1 MTRAIIEQR
10 LKAYEAKS
18 GTEELNAMKEILQE
32 VALCGLARASFF
44 DLAAFQGGSC
54 LRIVHHLN
62 RYSEDLDFIA
72 LQQQKAF
79 VWEPFLK
86 VIQDEFL
93 LYGLSCNVVDK
104 SAADSVVKAAF
115 LKDNSFGKVLVFNH
129 LRGTA
134 DEQVIKIKLEI
145 DTNPPAASCAERVV
159 LDFPYVFT
167 IVTQDLPSL
176 FAGKC
181 HALLC
186 RTYTKGRDWFDFAW
200 YAAQRVLPNY
210 EHLGYALDQAGPW
223 QGQNI
228 IVTLPWL
235 IAALSEKIK
244 TIDWEVARAD
254 AARFLH
260 GAQKAGVDAWSQAFF
275 QTLIDRLAKS

>member
-1 MTRAIIEQR
+1 M
-10 LKAYEAKS
+10 
-18 GTEELNAMKEILQE
+18 
-32 VALCGLARASFF
+32 GLHA
-44 DLAAFQGGSC
+44 
-54 LRIVHHLN
+54 H
-62 RYSEDLDFIA
+62 
-72 LQQQKAF
+72 QQKAF

-145 DTNPPAASCAERVV
+145 DTNPPAASCTERVV

-167 IVTQDLPSL
+167 IHTQDLPSL

-186 RTYTKGRDWFDFAW
+186 RPYIKGRDWFDFAW

-210 EHLGYALDQAGPW
+210 EHLGYALDQTGPW
-223 QGQNI
+223 QGQKT

-235 IAALSEKIK
+235 IAALSAKIK

-254 AARFLH
+254 AVRFLH
-260 GAQKAGVDAWSQAFF
+260 GVQKAGVDAWSEVFF
-275 QTLIDRLAKS
+275 QALIDRLAKS